1 MNNTDKRKIEISYEL
16 GKTLLDNGEKF
27 CKDILHGII
36 AYTYSAGCLN
46 SIRER
51 IFFSLIKA
59 ELDEKRDNEKI
70 SEKRR
75 KATLKRYENEKSKIM
90 AQ

>member
-1 MNNTDKRKIEISYEL
+1 MDNRKIEIEISHEL

-27 CKDILHGII
+27 CKDILH
-36 AYTYSAGCLN
+36 AMLSYTLKRRVPELEPKES
-46 SIRER
+46 

-59 ELDEKRDNEKI
+59 ELDEKREKEKL

-75 KATLKRYENEKSKIM
+75 KAAMKRYETEKSKIL